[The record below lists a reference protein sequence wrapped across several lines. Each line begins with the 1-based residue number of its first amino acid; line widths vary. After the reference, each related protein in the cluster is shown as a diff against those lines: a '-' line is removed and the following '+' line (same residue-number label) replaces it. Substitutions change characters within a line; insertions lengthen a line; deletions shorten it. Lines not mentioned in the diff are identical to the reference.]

1 MMVTDFMDLENTNQ
15 VMRLFENAKMT
26 GADDFRANVIMTCN
40 WLAAREQYKEDGEEN
55 PLFLPPS
62 AALAGKMYSGN
73 MAQVSAGTHG
83 VLSGIPGVRF
93 TVYANDMAKLGDMG
107 LVPMAFEYGQVQAMA
122 KSTLFN
128 GNNLGMQTYSVVR
141 TFDWLTKV
149 LMDYLNRKVF
159 TNISVNEEMA
169 INKEI
174 STFMDKC
181 VREFKFLEKFGKVE
195 IKRDATQRDKVHV
208 YIHATPYFPAKNFV
222 LRLDGKSGEAEGKN
236 NQYLASLE
244 G

>member
-1 MMVTDFMDLENTNQ
+1 
-15 VMRLFENAKMT
+15 MRLFENSKMT
-26 GADDFRANVIMTCN
+26 GADEFRANVIMTCN
-40 WLAAREQYKEDGEEN
+40 WLAAREQYKEDGEDS

-62 AALAGKMYSGN
+62 SALAGKMYSGN
-73 MAQVSAGTHG
+73 MAQVSAGVQHG
-83 VLSGIPGVRF
+83 VLGGIPGVRF
-93 TVYANDMAKLGDMG
+93 TIHANDMAKLGDLG
-107 LVPMAFEYGQVQAMA
+107 LVPMVYEYGQVQAMS

-174 STFMDKC
+174 SSFMDKC

-195 IKRDATQRDKVHV
+195 VKRDPTQRDKVHV

-222 LRLDGKSGEAEGKN
+222 LRLDGKSGDAEGKN
-236 NQYLASLE
+236 NSYMASVE